1 MYLAK
6 YSRQKIVKRKKN
18 HCIVVLECN
27 FFQAIKTILFYKI
40 EHQHNI
46 EMLFWHLIDS
56 IKIKSKQII
65 KHNFQLI

>member
-27 FFQAIKTILFYKI
+27 FFRAIKTILFCEI
-40 EHQHNI
+40 EHQHN
-46 EMLFWHLIDS
+46 EMLFWHIIDH
-56 IKIKSKQII
+56 IKIK
-65 KHNFQLI
+65 